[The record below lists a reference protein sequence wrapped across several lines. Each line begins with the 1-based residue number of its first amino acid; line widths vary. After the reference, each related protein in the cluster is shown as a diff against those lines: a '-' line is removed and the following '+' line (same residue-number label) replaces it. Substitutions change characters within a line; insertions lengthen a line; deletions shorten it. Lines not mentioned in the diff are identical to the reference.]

1 MSNNKIVR
9 LPASEQIPTISKELQ
24 TAVDTLQEIGWGVS
38 VFGSARIKPDNKYY
52 HLAEE
57 IGQRLAQANYPVIAG
72 GGPGIMEAAN
82 KGAFEAGGRSVGL
95 NIELPRETTNNK
107 YQTHSLQFEY
117 FYSRK
122 ATFFMHSAAY
132 ISMPGGFG
140 TLDEFF
146 EALTLVQTRKNPP
159 APIILVG
166 SEFWTGLIDWIKEQL
181 VSHKFI
187 SPNDINLITITDD
200 VEEVMQIIND
210 CFSPLAVEQSKA
222 PAIPK
227 ETTYTED

>member
-38 VFGSARIKPDNKYY
+38 VFGSARIKPDHKYY

-57 IGQRLAQANYPVIAG
+57 VGQRLANAGYPVIAG

-140 TLDEFF
+140 TLDELF
-146 EALTLVQTRKNPP
+146 EAITLVQTRKNPP

-166 SEFWTGLIDWIKEQL
+166 SEFWTGLIDWVKAQL
-181 VSHKFI
+181 ISHGFI

-200 VEEVMQIIND
+200 IEEVMQIIND
-210 CFSPLAVEQSKA
+210 CFSPLAVEKDKA

-227 ETTYTED
+227 ETIYTED